1 MKDEKWFHW
10 ERQATILPI
19 MMCMEAW
26 IGPMEE
32 KYGRPWPTSTLIFNC
47 EIVSW
52 YNLWGELLDYGQYL
66 IGRLLQEG
74 KMEELGNEISSQA
87 SRLDKM
93 FSKFDS
99 LSFEDSTDEE
109 LLARYSELHRAYTD
123 WFVIGGLVEP
133 VGYAGERM
141 VRKLLTNLPEE
152 EREEAFSLLTTTT
165 RESFSRREAIE
176 MLGIAAEKSE
186 GNEVSSMLA
195 EHAEKYHWLHN
206 NYFSTEELGVGF
218 FESEL
223 EKVLLEFPDP
233 KAQIGKMGED
243 SASIKEKKQA
253 LLARLGLDEQG
264 RALVELLDM
273 FAWYQD
279 FRKEYIMRM
288 LRYLDLIVGEMGRR
302 RGLKLEDVKCLLPGE
317 IPALLKAPPDCELV
331 EERKKRFLFHFD
343 SQGVEPL
350 NGTGKWSYDME
361 EKLLGSSTHEK
372 DIVELRGLIANKG
385 HAKGRARVTMSAQD
399 AKAIEEG
406 EILVTSMTTP
416 DFVVAI
422 KRAGAIVTNEGGILS
437 HAAVIS
443 REFGIPCIVGTRMAT
458 RVFKTGD
465 LLEIDCELGVVRKV
479 PK

>member
-1 MKDEKWFHW
+1 
-10 ERQATILPI
+10 
-19 MMCMEAW
+19 MEAW
-26 IGPMEE
+26 ILPMDE
-32 KYGRPWPTSTLIFNC
+32 KYGRPWPTSTLIFNG

-66 IGRLLQEG
+66 IGSLLQEG
-74 KMEELGNEISSQA
+74 KMGELGNEIASQA
-87 SRLDKM
+87 SRLDKL
-93 FSKFDS
+93 FSRFNS
-99 LSFEDSTDEE
+99 LSLEDATNDE
-109 LLARYSELHRAYTD
+109 LLSYYSELHNAYTD

-141 VRKLLTNLPEE
+141 ARELLPRLPEK

-165 RESFSRREAIE
+165 RESFSRRESIE
-176 MLGIAAEKSE
+176 LLKIAGAKSE
-186 GNEVSSMLA
+186 GMDVSAMLS

-206 NYFSTEELGVGF
+206 NYFSTETLGADF
-218 FESEL
+218 FKSQL
-223 EKVLLEFPDP
+223 ENVLSDFPDP
-233 KAQIGKMGED
+233 KAQIGKMEED
-243 SASIKEKKQA
+243 SASIKEGKRV
-253 LLARLGLDEQG
+253 LLGRLGLDGQG
-264 RALVELLDM
+264 RALVELLDI

-288 LRYLDLIVGEMGRR
+288 LHYLDLIMGEIGKRK
-302 RGLKLEDVKCLLPGE
+302 GLTLEDVKCLLPEE
-317 IPALLKAPPDCELV
+317 IPSLFISPPDHALI

-343 SQGVEPL
+343 SQ
-350 NGTGKWSYDME
+350 TGESLHGIGEWSLDME
-361 EKLLGSSTHEK
+361 EELLGSSTHKE

-399 AKAIEEG
+399 AKAIREG

-465 LLEIDCELGVVRKV
+465 LLEIDCELGVVRRV
-479 PK
+479 PE